1 MMITYFDFL
10 KMSEPEQFEAVWKGT
25 FLGERRETGL
35 WVQCY
40 SLGSFYADVYYDAT
54 ANCIQRVEPHLKLEQ
69 LMLYQ

>member
-10 KMSEPEQFEAVWKGT
+10 KMNLPEQYEAVWKGT
-25 FLGERRETGL
+25 FLGERRESNL

-40 SLGSFYADVYYDAT
+40 SLGSFYVEVYYDST
-54 ANCIQRVEPHLKLEQ
+54 ANSVKGVSPHLKLEH

>member
-10 KMSEPEQFEAVWKGT
+10 QMSEPEQFEAVWKGT
-25 FLGERRETGL
+25 FLGERREKGL

-40 SLGSFYADVYYDAT
+40 SLNSFYADVYYDET
-54 ANCIQRVEPHLKLEQ
+54 ANCIQRVVPHLKIEQ